1 MKFKDLDEIF
11 DPDLKLPIR
20 GKQYTVP
27 APGAAFAKH
36 LRTAVLDSE
45 VTPFDQIAD
54 AMRVLGAEIDPET
67 GDWAGG
73 VYDEMVADD
82 LSWTIILH
90 AGKTAMVHYGFSP
103 DMGEVYWHLSQVA
116 TSLDLE
122 TLTSALAEQNAAK
135 RGDH

>member
-1 MKFKDLDEIF
+1 M
-11 DPDLKLPIR
+11 
-20 GKQYTVP
+20 P

-54 AMRVLGAEIDPET
+54 AMKILGAELNGEGDL
-67 GDWAGG
+67 DWAGG
-73 VYDEMVADD
+73 AYDEMLADN
-82 LSWTIILH
+82 LPWTIILH
-90 AGKTAMVHYGFSP
+90 AGKTAMVHYGFSA